1 MVSKTNDGRWFWTV
15 CVAVIAIVFRP
26 VVVQAQAPHEET
38 AKCDMRLIDAPK
50 PVYPKLHDKQTLKS
64 MAVADLEISD
74 DGMVKAVR
82 LSRSS
87 GIRKYDN
94 AIVQALK
101 KWRYNEATGCRE
113 RY

>member
-1 MVSKTNDGRWFWTV
+1 
-15 CVAVIAIVFRP
+15 
-26 VVVQAQAPHEET
+26 
-38 AKCDMRLIDAPK
+38 MRLIDSPK

-113 RY
+113 RYATVTVNIDPM